1 MKKHFDIHKIALTLG
16 AIFLFSYFAS
26 SQNNILELLPGAEK
40 MGYNEKLGFH
50 YLVGGVNF
58 TYQGNTMYCDS
69 AHYFDKSN
77 EVKAYGNVH
86 VTKEEINLFCDSLY
100 YNGKTR
106 KAKLWSKV
114 RVRDLEYKLTSD
126 TVEYDAKQ
134 ALAIY
139 RYGGKIESITSDEVL
154 TSRIAYMYTDA
165 KNFIFSGK
173 VNYKAP
179 DLKMTTDTLKY
190 MYQKK
195 IVQFYGPTNIKN
207 KETKIYCEKGWY
219 NTVTE
224 DGTLYKKAKVIQENN
239 IITGD
244 TLIYQPQKGIM
255 IGKGNV
261 TIIDTTQKVE
271 LRGNY
276 AYSNDKTNISYLTK
290 KALALKFLEKSSK
303 TGPTIDT
310 LFIHADTLFT
320 VKDSTGKAELMKGYH
335 HVKLFKNDMQAM
347 SDSLVYDLKNGKM
360 HLYYSPI
367 IWSQNSELKS
377 DSMEVLFKDTIIEKV
392 NLYNHATVLMEIDS
406 GKYYNQVG
414 GKMIH
419 AFFTNN
425 ELIRTDVNGNAKTVF
440 FPENTE
446 KSDTATIIKRMGMN
460 RIYSSDIRVY
470 LDSGEVKGITYFE
483 KPDGVFYPMNQLNT
497 EEQFIQDFKWNAAL
511 RPKTWQEIL
520 K

>member
-1 MKKHFDIHKIALTLG
+1 MKKQFDIHKIALTLG
-16 AIFLFSYFAS
+16 AIFLFCYFGS

-69 AHYFDKSN
+69 AHYYDKN
-77 EVKAYGNVH
+77 QEVKAYGNVH
-86 VTKEEINLFCDSLY
+86 ITKDDINLFCDSLY

-126 TVEYDAKQ
+126 TVEYDTKQ
-134 ALAIY
+134 SLAIY

-154 TSRIAYMYTDA
+154 TSRVAYMYTDA

-173 VNYKAP
+173 VNYKTP

-190 MYQKK
+190 FYQKK
-195 IVQFYGPTNIKN
+195 IIQFYGPTNILN
-207 KETKIYCEKGWY
+207 KKTKIYCEKGWY
-219 NTVTE
+219 NTITE
-224 DGTLYKKAKVIQENN
+224 DGTLYKNASVIDQNN
-239 IITGD
+239 IISGD
-244 TLIYQPQKGIM
+244 TLIYQPQKELM

-261 TIIDTTQKVE
+261 TIIDTSQKIE
-271 LRGNY
+271 FRSNY
-276 AYSNDKTNISYLTK
+276 AYSNEKTNISYITG
-290 KALALKFLEKSSK
+290 KALVLKFLETKKEDK
-303 TGPTIDT
+303 TVIDT
-310 LFIHADTLFT
+310 LFIHSDTLYT
-320 VKDSTGKAELMKGYH
+320 LKDSSGKAAIVQGFH
-335 HVKLFKNDMQAM
+335 HVKMFKNDMQAM
-347 SDSLVYDLKNGKM
+347 SDSLDYNLKNGTLK
-360 HLYYSPI
+360 LYYSPI
-367 IWSQNSELKS
+367 IWSHNSELKS

-392 NLYNHATVLMEIDS
+392 NLYNHSTVLMEIDS

-414 GKMIH
+414 GKTIH
-419 AFFTNN
+419 AFFYAN
-425 ELIRTDVNGNAKTVF
+425 ELIRTDVKGNAKTIF

-446 KSDTATIIKRMGMN
+446 NTDTATVIKRMGMN
-460 RIYSSDIRVY
+460 RVYSSDIRVY

-483 KPDGVFYPMNQLNT
+483 KPDGVFYPMDQLNK
-497 EEQFIQDFKWNAAL
+497 EEQFIQDFKWNALL

-520 K
+520 E

>member
-1 MKKHFDIHKIALTLG
+1 
-16 AIFLFSYFAS
+16 
-26 SQNNILELLPGAEK
+26 
-40 MGYNEKLGFH
+40 
-50 YLVGGVNF
+50 
-58 TYQGNTMYCDS
+58 
-69 AHYFDKSN
+69 
-77 EVKAYGNVH
+77 
-86 VTKEEINLFCDSLY
+86 
-100 YNGKTR
+100 
-106 KAKLWSKV
+106 
-114 RVRDLEYKLTSD
+114 
-126 TVEYDAKQ
+126 
-134 ALAIY
+134 
-139 RYGGKIESITSDEVL
+139 
-154 TSRIAYMYTDA
+154 MYTDA

-347 SDSLVYDLKNGKM
+347 SDSLAYDLKNGKM

-470 LDSGEVKGITYFE
+470 LDSGEVKGITYFD

-497 EEQFIQDFKWNAAL
+497 EEQFIQYFKWNAVL
-511 RPKTWQEIL
+511 RPKSWKELIQ
-520 K
+520 